1 MVDPTTKSN
10 PLGEGNYPL
19 GGNKLPLSL
28 GENNP
33 PLGGNNPPL
42 GQDDPPVGKREN
54 PSFVDPAWD
63 QKDGWRPML
72 YVNYHK
78 RFFVD
83 PKNWNDREKLFD

>member
-1 MVDPTTKSN
+1 M
-10 PLGEGNYPL
+10 GENVVSG
-19 GGNKLPLSL
+19 

-33 PLGGNNPPL
+33 NGDGE
-42 GQDDPPVGKREN
+42 KS
-54 PSFVDPAWD
+54 SFVDPAWD
-63 QKDGWRPML
+63 QNDGWRPML